1 MAGALSI
8 GTWATLGALPR
19 LLLTWLVIS
28 CLAFTTAGM
37 YSCAPVQSIYTVK
50 KRLAVFPSPAGMS
63 LTKLSLD
70 GNNKIL
76 PGQGGFGK

>member
-19 LLLTWLVIS
+19 LLFTWLVIS

-37 YSCAPVQSIYTVK
+37 YSGTPVYTDK
-50 KRLAVFPSPAGMS
+50 KEDKIFPH
-63 LTKLSLD
+63 
-70 GNNKIL
+70 I
-76 PGQGGFGK
+76 